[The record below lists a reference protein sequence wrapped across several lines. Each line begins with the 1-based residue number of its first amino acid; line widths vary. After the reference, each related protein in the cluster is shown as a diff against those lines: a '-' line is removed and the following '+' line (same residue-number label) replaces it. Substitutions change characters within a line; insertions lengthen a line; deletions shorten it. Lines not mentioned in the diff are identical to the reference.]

1 MQGKKVHSSGRQS
14 WFCDSIILA
23 TCWDNVLSS
32 GRDPKKKKKKKMRRE
47 HKHIFKTE
55 GTGLHSSLYP

>member
-32 GRDPKKKKKKKMRRE
+32 GRDPKKKKKENEKRA
-47 HKHIFKTE
+47 
-55 GTGLHSSLYP
+55 